1 MVNKLRGIFS
11 VLAIKARDSVIEGK
25 KCFKMSVVTGAQ
37 FISEELGKKLDS
49 VSLDDLGR
57 ARRVVATKDN
67 TTIVGGAGSK
77 KKLKTALSNLKP
89 RLRKLNLI
97 MIRKNCRNGLVNYLA
112 VLRLLKSARRP
123 NPRRKN

>member
-11 VLAIKARDSVIEGK
+11 VLAIKAPDSVIEGK
-25 KCFKMSVVTGAQ
+25 KCFKMSALSRGAVY
-37 FISEELGKKLDS
+37 FRRAWKKLDS
-49 VSLDDLGR
+49 VSLDDLG